1 MRLQRKLRRWHRW
14 LAIVTAVQLLAWTL
28 SGVYFAFIDIDFV
41 RGAQHREAPLPTA
54 IDLSSANWVA
64 SEATEVLIRHRL
76 PQEVVVGVVGT
87 DETRWYRPNGEPLP
101 ALTEVEAL
109 KLAGIKTDLRA
120 DQAVLIRDAVTGS
133 EYRGRALP
141 LWQVFNKDNPDT
153 VAYIDPKSGDVTAI
167 RNTAWRWWDFLW
179 SLHIMDYD
187 DRDTIG
193 TLLLKLFSVLALL
206 TAVGG
211 IAVFFSLSNKWR

>member
-28 SGVYFAFIDIDFV
+28 SGIFFAFIDIDFV
-41 RGAQHREAPLPTA
+41 RGAEHREPALPTV
-54 IDLSSANWVA
+54 IDLSSASWVTR
-64 SEATEVLIRHRL
+64 EATEVLIRHRL
-76 PQEVVVGVVGT
+76 PEEVVVGVVGLT
-87 DETRWYRPNGEPLP
+87 ETHWFRPDGEVLP
-101 ALTEVEAL
+101 ALTEMEAL
-109 KLAGIKTDLRA
+109 QMAGIKTDLGA
-120 DQAVLIRDAVTGS
+120 DQAVLINDEVMGS
-133 EYRGRALP
+133 EYRGRPLP

-153 VAYIDPKSGDVTAI
+153 VAYIDPASGDVVAI

-187 DRDTIG
+187 DRETIG

-211 IAVFFSLSNKWR
+211 IAVFCSLSSKWR

>member
-28 SGVYFAFIDIDFV
+28 SGIYFAFIDIDFV

-76 PQEVVVGVVGT
+76 PQEVVVGVVGI
-87 DETRWYRPNGEPLP
+87 DETRWYRPNGEALS

-120 DQAVLIRDAVTGS
+120 DQAVLISDAVTGS

-141 LWQVFNKDNPDT
+141 LWQVFNEDNPDT
-153 VAYIDPKSGDVTAI
+153 VAYIDPKSGAVVAI

>member
-28 SGVYFAFIDIDFV
+28 SGIYFAFIDIDFV

-76 PQEVVVGVVGT
+76 PQEVVVGVVGA

-141 LWQVFNKDNPDT
+141 LWQVFNEDNPDT

>member
-28 SGVYFAFIDIDFV
+28 SGIYFAFIDIDFV

-76 PQEVVVGVVGT
+76 PQEVVVGVVGI

-120 DQAVLIRDAVTGS
+120 DQAVLISDAVTGS

-141 LWQVFNKDNPDT
+141 LWQVFNEDNPDT